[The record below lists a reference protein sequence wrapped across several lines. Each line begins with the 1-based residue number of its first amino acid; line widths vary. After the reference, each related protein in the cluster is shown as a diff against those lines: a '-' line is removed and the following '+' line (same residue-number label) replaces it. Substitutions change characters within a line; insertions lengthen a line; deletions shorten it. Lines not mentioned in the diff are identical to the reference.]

1 MLIRLAEIRYI
12 PKDTDRMAIEMSALQ
27 ERERTISSTLDEV
40 RELDAV
46 RDALS
51 DGRTSVAAERLDRL
65 RTQRLQH
72 APVVPISIAAKLL
85 DVSEP
90 TVRAWANRAVLEDVP
105 SRPRGVSLESVVR
118 VSTAL
123 QELRTQAKSAD
134 LRRALLARIEDAI
147 TVEDPR
153 VALSMSQMKAGKIKH
168 YVHQKGS

>member
-1 MLIRLAEIRYI
+1 
-12 PKDTDRMAIEMSALQ
+12 MSALQ

-105 SRPRGVSLESVVR
+105 SRPRGVSLESVIR
-118 VSTAL
+118 VATAL
-123 QELRTQAKSAD
+123 QELRTKAKSVD

-153 VALSMSQMKAGKIKH
+153 VALSISQMKAGKIKH
-168 YVHQKGS
+168 YVHRKGR